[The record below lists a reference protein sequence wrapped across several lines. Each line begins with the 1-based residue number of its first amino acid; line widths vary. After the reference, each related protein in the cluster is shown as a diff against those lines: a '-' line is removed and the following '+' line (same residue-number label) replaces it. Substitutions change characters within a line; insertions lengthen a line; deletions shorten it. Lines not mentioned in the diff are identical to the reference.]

1 MTPYTVCTNRA
12 KIRRAHMELSA
23 SGMGTAAM
31 ASPANSTTRCQSG
44 ARILVGLAKMSSLRQ
59 RLVEEHL
66 YLADKAAKLIF
77 RRVQH
82 HIEWEELL
90 ALGHAGLTEAAS
102 RYDANAGASFSTY
115 AWYRV
120 QGAILD
126 GLRRNSHVPATI
138 WKQLA
143 ALRHAGDVLEAK
155 AIEAA
160 LADKQ
165 DHAAASTLD
174 TMRQLADALALVA
187 TSTSVSLDAPGGDDA
202 RFADPAAVDPAH
214 KLDAASAASALA
226 AAIAQL
232 PEQQRVLLQKT
243 YWEDMSL
250 KEAGDTLG
258 LSRSWAS
265 RLHLQALIRLR
276 YVLAAYK

>member
-1 MTPYTVCTNRA
+1 
-12 KIRRAHMELSA
+12 
-23 SGMGTAAM
+23 
-31 ASPANSTTRCQSG
+31 
-44 ARILVGLAKMSSLRQ
+44 MSSLRQ

-66 YLADKAAKLIF
+66 YLAEKAAKLIF

-82 HIEWEELL
+82 HIEWEELI
-90 ALGHAGLTEAAS
+90 ALGHVGLTEAAS

-120 QGAILD
+120 QGAIID
-126 GLRRNSHVPATI
+126 GLRKNSHVPAAI

-143 ALRHAGDVLEAK
+143 ALRHASDVLETK

-160 LADKQ
+160 LADRQ
-165 DHAAASTLD
+165 APAAQANAQ
-174 TMRQLADALALVA
+174 TMRQLAEALALVA
-187 TSTSVSLDAPGGDDA
+187 MSSSLSLDDAGGDDA
-202 RFADPAAVDPAH
+202 RFADEAAVDPTQA
-214 KLDAASAASALA
+214 LDAASAASALA
-226 AAIAQL
+226 AAIAAL

-265 RLHLQALIRLR
+265 RLHLQALTRLR